1 MNVFFEGIYTKS
13 LSKQRT
19 IVKLLLMKSI
29 YSLLVI
35 SCLCS
40 NSITFG
46 IEKDKSQ
53 DLLLQEDK
61 QIEKEVKKT
70 ETPSFLDQLFGSGSL
85 KIINQDSSKEYSK
98 KEKHPANKITNTKR
112 DLFGEMDQTSQ
123 SAFDEIDPW

>member
-1 MNVFFEGIYTKS
+1 
-13 LSKQRT
+13 
-19 IVKLLLMKSI
+19 MKSI

-46 IEKDKSQ
+46 VEKDKSQ

-61 QIEKEVKKT
+61 QIKKEVKKT
-70 ETPSFLDQLFGSGSL
+70 ETSSFLDQLFGSGSL